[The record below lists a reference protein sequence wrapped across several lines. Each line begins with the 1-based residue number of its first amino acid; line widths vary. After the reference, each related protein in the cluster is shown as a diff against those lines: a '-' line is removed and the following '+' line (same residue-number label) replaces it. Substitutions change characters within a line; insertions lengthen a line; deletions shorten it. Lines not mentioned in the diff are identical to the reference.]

1 MPHRYNPLFTPEN
14 VRSAREGRGEM
25 LRRLP
30 FGVVIVDQDATIVD
44 CNKSADELTSNC
56 EDIIGKNFFQEIAP
70 WAADAAFKGRWD
82 EFTSSRETLLMP
94 FDFTLPGP
102 HGPVD
107 VTIMFVRANFDSDH
121 ATICIARKAK
131 VATA

>member
-1 MPHRYNPLFTPEN
+1 
-14 VRSAREGRGEM
+14 M
-25 LRRLP
+25 LHHLP
-30 FGVVIVDQDATIVD
+30 FGVVIVNRNATIVD
-44 CNKSADELTSNC
+44 YNENEDLAVPK
-56 EDIIGKNFFQEIAP
+56 EDIVGKNFFEEIAP

-82 EFTSSRETLLMP
+82 EFVSSGETLLMP

>member
-25 LRRLP
+25 LHHLP
-30 FGVVIVDQDATIVD
+30 FGVVIVNRNATIVD
-44 CNKSADELTSNC
+44 YNENEDLAVPK
-56 EDIIGKNFFQEIAP
+56 EDIVGKNFFEEIAP

-82 EFTSSRETLLMP
+82 EFVSSCETLLMP